1 MVVRSRFFRQYAPGV
16 ALAVWVPTVALGTW
30 AWWSTG
36 QRVHDEERDPD
47 DTRRAVRVT
56 AEERAVVLEVMR
68 ANIVAIQAVLEA
80 QANGD
85 LPAVAEAARAAAD
98 APGPAA
104 RLKSLK
110 HKLPPEWR
118 EVGKQV
124 DASFAAMSE
133 QARLGNSAGV
143 TRELANNTAACV
155 SCHTMF
161 RLTLEDAR

>member
-1 MVVRSRFFRQYAPGV
+1 MGGRSRLFRQYALGL
-16 ALAVWVPTVALGTW
+16 ALAVWVPTVALGAW
-30 AWWSTG
+30 AWWSAT
-36 QRVHDEERDPD
+36 QRRPEAD

-68 ANIVAIQAVLEA
+68 ANIVAIQSVLEA
-80 QANGD
+80 QASGD
-85 LPAVAEAARAAAD
+85 LPAAAEAARAAAD

-104 RLKSLK
+104 RLGSLK

-155 SCHTMF
+155 SCHAMF
-161 RLTLEDAR
+161 RLVVEDAR

>member
-1 MVVRSRFFRQYAPGV
+1 MAGRSRFLRHYAPGL
-16 ALAVWVPTVALGTW
+16 ALAVWVPTVALGAW
-30 AWWSTG
+30 AWWSAT
-36 QRVHDEERDPD
+36 QRGREPD

-68 ANIVAIQAVLEA
+68 ANLVAIHAVLDA
-80 QANGD
+80 QASGD
-85 LPAVAEAARAAAD
+85 LHAVAVAARAAAD
-98 APGPAA
+98 TPGPAA
-104 RLKSLK
+104 RLGSLK

-124 DASFAAMSE
+124 DATFAAMSE

-155 SCHTMF
+155 SCHAMF